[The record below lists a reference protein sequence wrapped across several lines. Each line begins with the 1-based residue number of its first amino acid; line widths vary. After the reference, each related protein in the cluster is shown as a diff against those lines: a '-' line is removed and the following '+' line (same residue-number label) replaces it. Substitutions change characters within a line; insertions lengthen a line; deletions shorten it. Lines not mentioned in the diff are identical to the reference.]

1 MSEQSVILFP
11 TSAHVMRAEKL
22 LKDAGL
28 SCRLIPVPRHLSSDC
43 GICLVV
49 LSRESVNA
57 CALLEENHVDY
68 DTMAEMQVQ

>member
-1 MSEQSVILFP
+1 VSDQAVVLFP

-49 LSRESVNA
+49 LRSEAGSA
-57 CALLEENHVDY
+57 CALLEAKRVAY
-68 DTMAEMQVQ
+68 DTVSELP

>member
-1 MSEQSVILFP
+1 MNAQTVILFP

-22 LKDAGL
+22 LKDAGY

-49 LSRESVNA
+49 LRQDLSSASDLLNA
-57 CALLEENHVDY
+57 KQVDY
-68 DTMAEMQVQ
+68 DTVVTLD

>member
-1 MSEQSVILFP
+1 
-11 TSAHVMRAEKL
+11 MRAEKL

-49 LSRESVNA
+49 LSRESITA
-57 CALLEENHVDY
+57 CALLEEKHVDY
-68 DTMAEMQVQ
+68 DTVAEMNTQ

>member
-1 MSEQSVILFP
+1 MNDQTVILFP

-22 LKDAGL
+22 LKDAGY

-49 LSRESVNA
+49 LQNEAGNA
-57 CALLEENHVDY
+57 SALLNAKQVDY
-68 DTMAEMQVQ
+68 DTVVSLN

>member
-1 MSEQSVILFP
+1 MNDQTVILFP

-22 LKDAGL
+22 LKDAGY

-49 LSRESVNA
+49 LQNEAASASVLLNA
-57 CALLEENHVDY
+57 KQVDY
-68 DTMAEMQVQ
+68 DAVVPLD

>member
-1 MSEQSVILFP
+1 MNDQTVILFP

-28 SCRLIPVPRHLSSDC
+28 YCRLIPVPRHLSSDC

-49 LSRESVNA
+49 LKNEANSAST
-57 CALLEENHVDY
+57 LLHAKQVDY
-68 DTMAEMQVQ
+68 DTIVSLD

>member
-1 MSEQSVILFP
+1 MGEQSVILFP

-22 LKDAGL
+22 LKEAGL

-49 LSRESVNA
+49 LQSEADAA
-57 CALLEENHVDY
+57 CALLKEKHVDY
-68 DTMAEMQVQ
+68 DSVADSPAQ

>member
-1 MSEQSVILFP
+1 VNDQTVILFP

-22 LKDAGL
+22 LKDAGY

-49 LSRESVNA
+49 LREESASASVLLNA
-57 CALLEENHVDY
+57 KQVDY
-68 DTMAEMQVQ
+68 DTVVSLD

>member
-1 MSEQSVILFP
+1 MIDQTVILFP

-22 LKDAGL
+22 LKDAGY

-49 LSRESVNA
+49 LREDSSCA
-57 CALLEENHVDY
+57 SALLNAKQVDY
-68 DTMAEMQVQ
+68 DTVVSLN

>member
-1 MSEQSVILFP
+1 VSNQTVILFP

-22 LKDAGL
+22 FKDAGL

-49 LSRESVNA
+49 LQNEARNA
-57 CALLEENHVDY
+57 SALLNAKQVDY
-68 DTMAEMQVQ
+68 DTVVSLN

>member
-1 MSEQSVILFP
+1 MSNQSVILFP

-22 LKDAGL
+22 LKGAGL

-49 LSRESVNA
+49 LQNEAVSAS
-57 CALLEENHVDY
+57 ALLHAKHVDY
-68 DTMAEMQVQ
+68 DTVVSLD

>member
-1 MSEQSVILFP
+1 MSDQSVILFP

-49 LSRESVNA
+49 LTCESAGA
-57 CALLEENHVDY
+57 CALLEEKHVDY
-68 DTMAEMQVQ
+68 DTIAEMNAR

>member
-1 MSEQSVILFP
+1 MNDQTVILFP

-22 LKDAGL
+22 LKEAGF

-49 LSRESVNA
+49 LSQESA
-57 CALLEENHVDY
+57 CASALLNAKQVDY
-68 DTMAEMQVQ
+68 DTVVSLN